1 VSHESRVDRS
11 SGYLEEVN
19 PIRDQ
24 SGRAYSGC
32 SLNLSAFLQ
41 TDAGTTIAPHLPQEQ
56 SMEDPTIFLNRIGKF
71 VLIPIG
77 LLLFV
82 AAAWSVWSTKSWLA
96 HTLEVE
102 GVVVELVRMRDSEDK
117 GYVFSPIVRFET
129 ADGETHEFQSGLR
142 TYPPAYRTGEVVSVV
157 YDPAVPDAAM
167 IRSLLSLWLMPIIL
181 SFIGTIFCAIGIF
194 IIVMCSSAS
203 RIFDRPI
210 AGVSRSAPDASATLG
225 GITQ

>member
-1 VSHESRVDRS
+1 
-11 SGYLEEVN
+11 
-19 PIRDQ
+19 
-24 SGRAYSGC
+24 
-32 SLNLSAFLQ
+32 LNLSASLQ

-129 ADGETHEFQSGLR
+129 ADGGTHEFQSGLR

-194 IIVMCSSAS
+194 IRVMCSSAS

-225 GITQ
+225 RITQ

>member
-1 VSHESRVDRS
+1 
-11 SGYLEEVN
+11 
-19 PIRDQ
+19 
-24 SGRAYSGC
+24 
-32 SLNLSAFLQ
+32 LNLSASLQ

-102 GVVVELVRMRDSEDK
+102 GVVVELVRMRDSEE

-129 ADGETHEFQSGLR
+129 ADGGTHELQSGLR

-157 YDPAVPDAAM
+157 YDPSVPDAAM
-167 IRSLLSLWLMPIIL
+167 IRSLLSLWVVPIIL

-194 IIVMCSSAS
+194 IVMCSWAS

-210 AGVSRSAPDASATLG
+210 AGVSRSAPDASATLRR
-225 GITQ
+225 ITL